1 MTAERALAELL
12 SGGGGYALSFILGAL
27 FGSFANVC
35 IYRLPP
41 TDDHPKGR
49 SVVSPG
55 SHCSACKAPIRWY
68 DNLPI
73 ISYLWLRGRCRA
85 CGQGFSA
92 RYLMVELITAGLF
105 VLAFHTS
112 VVGGFAIGDFAE
124 RAHRFGILAAF
135 SFLMVVIAFI
145 DLDHKL
151 ILDKLTFPAIGFF
164 YLAGL
169 SLPGLDWQRGLWGI
183 AVGYGLI
190 RLVSDGYYYAT
201 GREGLGYGDG
211 KLLAVVGALYGW
223 KAVLF
228 SLFVGSLVGS
238 VVSIAVLSLVRSP
251 AGEAPGQGG
260 EDPENV
266 EESAEQAPPMRH
278 AEVPFGPF
286 LVVAALLY
294 VLTLPYLHSIFGP
307 LLGVSLL

>member
-1 MTAERALAELL
+1 MTAERALADLL

-41 TDDHPKGR
+41 SDDHPSGR

-55 SHCSACKAPIRWY
+55 SHCSSCQTPIRWY

-73 ISYLWLRGRCRA
+73 LSYLWLRGRCRA
-85 CGQGFSA
+85 CDTQFSA
-92 RYLMVELITAGLF
+92 RYLLVELATAGLF
-105 VLAFHTS
+105 ALSFHFAVLGSYAH
-112 VVGGFAIGDFAE
+112 GDFLA
-124 RAHRFGILAAF
+124 RLHLFGILAAF
-135 SFLMVVIAFI
+135 SFLMVVITFI

-169 SLPGLDWQRGLWGI
+169 SLPGHDWERGLWGI

-201 GREGLGYGDG
+201 GREGMGYGDG

-223 KAVLF
+223 RAVLF
-228 SLFVGSLVGS
+228 ALFVGSLVGS
-238 VVSIAVLSLVRSP
+238 VVSIAVLSWRRTR
-251 AGEAPGQGG
+251 AGSGDG
-260 EDPENV
+260 EDSDEP
-266 EESAEQAPPMRH
+266 SIRH
-278 AEVPFGPF
+278 VEVPFGPF
-286 LVVAALLY
+286 LVVGALLY
-294 VLTLPYLHSIFGP
+294 AFTLPYLQHNFAH